1 MKEPSILDLLIAKLQ
16 FWKKT
21 PPVIM
26 PDSNNPEI
34 ESIAVAGKQT
44 GNPQSYD
51 EKELPRSTFSLGPWK
66 TFCALIIA
74 LIAQTLM
81 EPPNPSIKGA
91 VGLYLFA
98 AFMVIA
104 AILTNEWDLPVLRK
118 DSEHTFS
125 TDFRRIPFLLSILL
139 LMLSFFAFGGNRFT
153 GINLVLWISG
163 LGFLL
168 SALWIRGD
176 GEPWWRRF
184 FHNRDKTLFTIKIT
198 PWAILVLL
206 SVILVTFFRFYR
218 LNQVPGEMFSDQAE
232 KLLDV
237 GDILNGQFSIFF
249 PRNTGREFVQM
260 YLTAAI
266 AVWLKTGL
274 TFLSLKLGTALLGL
288 LTLPF
293 IYLTGKEVANRNVGL
308 AALLLAGIA
317 YWPNVISRIG
327 LRFPLYPFFAVP
339 AIYFLIR
346 GLRKQDRNLIILSGL
361 AVGFGVHGYSPA
373 RFIPVVILF
382 AFFLYLLHPVSK
394 GKRKETLLTL
404 AILGGIAFAVFIPLF
419 RYAIEDPAGF
429 SIRAFSRIS
438 GSESPLPGPA
448 LQIFLSN
455 TWKAMIMFFYDN
467 GEIWVHS
474 IPHRPALDYVTSA
487 FFFLGLIVVI
497 FRYIKKRSWVD
508 LFLVLSIPLLMMPS
522 ILSLA
527 FPAENPS
534 LNRTGAAILPIFVI
548 AAIGIVSALESM
560 WKRMGSKFGRTLV
573 ILMGV
578 ILLVWTAVLNFRLVF
593 KTFDDQ
599 FMAGAWNTSEIGKV
613 IRGFSESVGSEDN
626 AYVVPFPY
634 WVDTRLVG
642 INAGFPSKDYALWPD
657 NFNDTLSVKESKLF
671 ILKAEDTEDLAKL
684 QKLYPD
690 GATSIHKN
698 PREGKDFFIFV
709 VPAVQ
714 SPK

>member
-16 FWKKT
+16 FWKKSS
-21 PPVIM
+21 PVIM
-26 PDSNNPEI
+26 PDSINPEM
-34 ESIAVAGKQT
+34 ESIAATGKQT
-44 GNPQSYD
+44 SNSQPYD
-51 EKELPRSTFSLGPWK
+51 EKKLSRSTFRLGPWK
-66 TFCALIIA
+66 TFCALILA
-74 LIAQTLM
+74 LIAQTLL

-98 AFMVIA
+98 AFMAIA
-104 AILTNEWDLPVLRK
+104 AILTNEWDLPPLRK
-118 DSEHTFS
+118 DSEHKFS

-139 LMLSFFAFGGNRFT
+139 LMLSFFAFGGNRFN

-168 SALWIRGD
+168 TALWIRGD
-176 GEPWWRRF
+176 SELWWKRI

-198 PWAILVLL
+198 PWTVLVLL
-206 SVILVTFFRFYR
+206 SVILVTIYRFYR

-237 GDILNGQFSIFF
+237 GDILNGQYSIFF

-274 TFLSLKLGTALLGL
+274 SFLSLKLGTALLGL

-373 RFIPVVILF
+373 RFVPVVILF
-382 AFFLYLLHPVSK
+382 AFFLYLLHPVSR
-394 GKRKETLLTL
+394 GKRKETLLNL
-404 AILGGIAFAVFIPLF
+404 AIMGGIAFAVFIPLF

-448 LQIFLSN
+448 FQIFLSN

-474 IPHRPALDYVTSA
+474 IPHRPALDYVTGA

-497 FRYIKKRSWVD
+497 LRYIKKRSWVD

-534 LNRTGAAILPIFVI
+534 LNRTGAAILPVFVI

-657 NFNDTLSVKESKLF
+657 HFNDTLSIKDAKLF

-684 QKLYPD
+684 QKLYPE
-690 GATSIHKN
+690 GATSIIKN

-714 SPK
+714 SSK